1 MNLYFIYQDE
11 INDYETYNKAVVCAP
26 NEEVAR
32 NIHPSN
38 IDYRGEFVSEYW
50 CSSADKVNMKLL
62 GEAVVGSK
70 IGVVLASYGTGW

>member
-1 MNLYFIYQDE
+1 MWRDI
-11 INDYETYNKAVVCAP
+11 P